1 VVTAGSS
8 DSGRAA
14 ALGCRAHTGWATLVV
29 VAGEVARPEVVFR
42 GRAELGDPAGRVRRN
57 VYHAAR
63 ALELAAAAALVEA
76 AERIAAEQAAAALE
90 RTLRVATDEGAVV
103 RSCAVV
109 VGTFP
114 GGARLEKIVASHAL
128 AHAAEGRLY
137 QGALLQS
144 AESRGLAT
152 IAVPKRSIWE
162 QGESALGVARDEL
175 RHWIDQLRREVGP
188 PWAQDQK
195 LAALAAWIALARS
208 S

>member
-1 VVTAGSS
+1 VTAVSR
-8 DSGRAA
+8 DRGRPA
-14 ALGCRAHTGWATLVV
+14 ALGCRAHTGWAVLVV
-29 VAGEVARPEVVFR
+29 VAGEFARREVLFR
-42 GRAELGDPAGRVRRN
+42 GRAELGDPAGRVKRN
-57 VYHAAR
+57 VYQASR
-63 ALELAAAAALVEA
+63 ALEPAAAADLVEA

-90 RTLRVATDEGAVV
+90 RTVRDALEEGAVV

-114 GGARLEKIVASHAL
+114 GGARLESILASHAL

-137 QGALLQS
+137 QSALLQG
-144 AESRGLAT
+144 AESRGLD
-152 IAVPKRSIWE
+152 AVAIPKRSIWE
-162 QGESALGVARDEL
+162 QGEAALGVAPDDL
-175 RHWIDQLRREVGP
+175 RRWIDQLRREVGP